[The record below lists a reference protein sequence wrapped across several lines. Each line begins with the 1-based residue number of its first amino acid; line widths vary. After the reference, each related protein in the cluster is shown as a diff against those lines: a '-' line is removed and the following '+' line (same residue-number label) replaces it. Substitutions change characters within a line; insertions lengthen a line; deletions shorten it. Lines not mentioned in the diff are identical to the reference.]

1 MGPWAPERKGQRVTD
16 METGAV
22 RQRDVVRAS
31 TVRGVMTPEPRPS
44 ASARSTAREAAAR
57 YAAPVGVGVVAL
69 LLYLRTMLPG
79 LAFDDWGEMQT
90 VPHVLGIAHPTGYPT
105 YVLVAWAFELLPI
118 GDVAFR
124 ANLLSGVCVA
134 LALAFATSAQQRLG
148 VARVIAAVASL
159 AAGLVGTIWV
169 SAVVAEVN
177 PLHLLLM
184 AMLIDRS
191 LAWADGRRLLD
202 LALGGLIIGLSLGNH
217 ALTIFVAPYLVL
229 YVLWAGRT
237 TLLEHKHWLLAPVAT
252 VFAGAAVYLY
262 IPIAA
267 SLRPPLLYNNPVT
280 WDAFRFLVTGE
291 QFRGQY
297 GGLFTT
303 EGPAT
308 FVASLP
314 DLWTL
319 MVANGTA
326 ALPILGLLGAVALFF
341 RRPAFAAAMV
351 AILVTGLYVWA
362 NYLELPHYLIV
373 PWLVVGILTGV
384 ALDTGAR
391 LVARLVPERWRL
403 VPTAVAA
410 GLGVVLVAVLV
421 SSNLATVDKSGDRT
435 TDEFVDLVLDTLTP
449 DAAIVTYWGASAPL
463 WHATMVQDRRPDILV
478 VDDSNIAYE
487 GWGTREARVATLI
500 CERPVFVLRQTEKEL
515 VALRST
521 YDLTA
526 VARPVVSWGG
536 PTGTTPITLYRVA
549 PRDDTCP

>member
-1 MGPWAPERKGQRVTD
+1 
-16 METGAV
+16 
-22 RQRDVVRAS
+22 
-31 TVRGVMTPEPRPS
+31 MTSEPRPPADPPAAPAT
-44 ASARSTAREAAAR
+44 ASFAAR
-57 YAAPVGVGVVAL
+57 YAAPIGVGLVAL

-105 YVLVAWAFELLPI
+105 YILIAWLFELLPI
-118 GDVAFR
+118 GEVAFR

-148 VARVIAAVASL
+148 VSPLIAAVASL
-159 AAGLVGTIWV
+159 ATGLVGTIWV

-184 AMLIDRS
+184 AVLIERS
-191 LAWADGRRLLD
+191 LAWADGRRLRD

-217 ALTIFVAPYLVL
+217 ALTIFVAPYLIL

-237 TLLEHKHWLLAPVAT
+237 TLLEHKRWILAPVAT

-308 FVASLP
+308 FIASLP
-314 DLWTL
+314 NLWTL
-319 MVANGTA
+319 LVENGTA
-326 ALPILGLLGAVALFF
+326 GLPVLGALGAVALFF
-341 RRPAFAAAMV
+341 RRPTFAAALV

-373 PWLVVGILTGV
+373 PWLVVGILAGA

-391 LVARLVPERWRL
+391 LAARLIPERWRV
-403 VPTAVAA
+403 VPTVAAA

-421 SSNLATVDKSGDRT
+421 SSNLAAVDKSGDHT
-435 TDEFVDLVLDTLTP
+435 TDDFVDLMLDSLTP

-463 WHATMVQDRRPDILV
+463 WHATMVQDRRTDILI

-487 GWGTREARVATLI
+487 GWGTREARIATLI
-500 CERPVFVLRQTEKEL
+500 CERPVFILRQTEKEL
-515 VALRST
+515 VQLRAS
-521 YDLTA
+521 YDLTP
-526 VARPVVSWGG
+526 VARPIVSWGG

-549 PRDDTCP
+549 PRAGTCP

>member
-1 MGPWAPERKGQRVTD
+1 
-16 METGAV
+16 
-22 RQRDVVRAS
+22 
-31 TVRGVMTPEPRPS
+31 MTPEPRPS
-44 ASARSTAREAAAR
+44 TAAR
-57 YAAPVGVGVVAL
+57 LGAGSAAPVTVFIVAL

-105 YVLVAWAFELLPI
+105 YLLVAWAFELLPI
-118 GDVAFR
+118 GEVAFR

-148 VARVIAAVASL
+148 VAPVIAAVAAL
-159 AAGLVGTIWV
+159 ASGLVGTIWV

-191 LAWADGRRLLD
+191 LAWADGRRLRD

-217 ALTIFVAPYLVL
+217 ALTIFVAPFLIL
-229 YVLWAGRT
+229 YVLWAGRA
-237 TLLEHKHWLLAPVAT
+237 TLLEHKRWILAPVAT

-280 WDAFRFLVTGE
+280 WESFQFLVTGE

-297 GGLFTT
+297 GGLFT
-303 EGPAT
+303 EDGPGT
-308 FVASLP
+308 FIASLP
-314 DLWTL
+314 SLWTL
-319 MVANGTA
+319 LVANGTA
-326 ALPILGLLGAVALFF
+326 VLPILGVLGAVALAF
-341 RRPAFAAAMV
+341 RRPAFAASLV

-373 PWLVVGILTGV
+373 PWLVVGILAGV
-384 ALDTGAR
+384 ALDT
-391 LVARLVPERWRL
+391 VARLVSRAIPERWRL
-403 VPTAVAA
+403 APVAA
-410 GLGVVLVAVLV
+410 AAAIGIALVVGLA
-421 SSNLATVDKSGDRT
+421 SANLATVDLSHDRT
-435 TDEFVDLVLDTLTP
+435 TDDFVDLVLDELAP

-463 WHATMVQDRRPDILV
+463 WHATLVQDRRPDILV

-487 GWGTREARVATLI
+487 GWATREARVATLI
-500 CERPVFVLRQTEKEL
+500 CERPVFVLRQAEKEL
-515 VALRST
+515 VQLRAT

-549 PRDDTCP
+549 PRAGTCP

>member
-1 MGPWAPERKGQRVTD
+1 
-16 METGAV
+16 
-22 RQRDVVRAS
+22 
-31 TVRGVMTPEPRPS
+31 MTPEPHPS
-44 ASARSTAREAAAR
+44 ATPAAGPGSAAAR
-57 YAAPVGVGVVAL
+57 YAAPRYAAPIGVAVVAL

-118 GDVAFR
+118 GEVAFR

-134 LALAFATSAQQRLG
+134 LALAFATAAQQRLG
-148 VARVIAAVASL
+148 VSPLVAAVASL

-184 AMLIDRS
+184 AMLIERS
-191 LAWADGRRLLD
+191 LAWADGRRLRD

-229 YVLWAGRT
+229 YVLWAGRA
-237 TLLEHKHWLLAPVAT
+237 TLLEHRRWILAPVVT
-252 VFAGAAVYLY
+252 LFAGAAVYLY

-303 EGPAT
+303 DGPAV
-308 FVASLP
+308 FLNSLP
-314 DLWTL
+314 NLWTL
-319 MVANGTA
+319 LVENGSA
-326 ALPILGLLGAVALFF
+326 GLPVLGALGAVALVF
-341 RRPAFAAAMV
+341 RRPAFAAALI
-351 AILVTGLYVWA
+351 AILFTGLYVWA

-373 PWLVVGILTGV
+373 PWLVIGILAGV

-391 LVARLVPERWRL
+391 MAARLLPERWRV
-403 VPTAVAA
+403 VPTIAAA

-421 SSNLATVDKSGDRT
+421 SSNMAAVDKSGDRT
-435 TDEFVDLVLDTLTP
+435 TDDFVDLVLDSLTQ

-463 WHATMVQDRRPDILV
+463 WHATMVQDRRTDILV

-487 GWGTREARVATLI
+487 GWGTRETRIATLI
-500 CERPVFVLRQTEKEL
+500 CERPVFILRQTEKEL
-515 VALRST
+515 VQLRQA

-526 VARPVVSWGG
+526 VARPIVSWGG

-549 PRDDTCP
+549 PRAGTCP